1 MKTYIKKI
9 TIAFALLGFVFQSFA
24 RTQYNENTLVDSDV
38 SDSQIIVDSSSRGNV
53 KVSVAENVSL
63 TGNSLSIY
71 GENSSMEFLGNNE
84 INVGN
89 ISVYKGANITASS
102 IYLQEEDASL
112 FFKDCQTP
120 INGQLT
126 FLEETKLTIDGGSF
140 LRKVL
145 HGEIFLVQKDT
156 LKSMF

>member
-9 TIAFALLGFVFQSFA
+9 TIVFALFSFVFQSFA

-63 TGNSLSIY
+63 TENSLSIY

-84 INVGN
+84 INIGN
-89 ISVYKGANITASS
+89 ISVYKGALQSFPNLLNARRFLARRCLSLRHTAG
-102 IYLQEEDASL
+102 EDSH
-112 FFKDCQTP
+112 FFNK
-120 INGQLT
+120 
-126 FLEETKLTIDGGSF
+126 GG
-140 LRKVL
+140 L
-145 HGEIFLVQKDT
+145 
-156 LKSMF
+156 